1 MKTKTILCFF
11 LFFVLSL
18 KAFGEAEADTI
29 IVNIDYSYDK
39 PWLNYPVVVS
49 LKGYPFTTSSTV
61 YFEGK
66 ELPSQLDDLEGDG
79 INDEMCFLVDLK
91 RSGTYTCK
99 VILSKTG
106 TQKDYPLRTY
116 AELLL
121 TNPKVKD
128 KTKQNLY
135 IRQLVVTKELEDSYH
150 LVHHHGIAFENE
162 LIALRIYFDKR
173 QTLDLY
179 GKKRM
184 GLELHDTQFYTT
196 QEQRLQGYGEDI
208 LWTGNSMGLGALR
221 GWSNGKTQMLD
232 DVAHRGQRIVS
243 HGPVRTIVEMSDGGW
258 LWKQGQRVNLTERY
272 TLYAGHRDI
281 CVEAWVVP
289 GAEGLRFATGLM
301 HMAGASKLSD
311 HKGLRGLWGTN
322 WPAKDTTTCT
332 QETLGMGIYVPAAYL
347 QKELACDG
355 LDDAY
360 VLAPVNGHLKYYLTY
375 SADKETYGY
384 HQAYDWFTYLKQ
396 WKALLLAQPRVK
408 ISRRHSKSQ

>member
-1 MKTKTILCFF
+1 
-11 LFFVLSL
+11 
-18 KAFGEAEADTI
+18 
-29 IVNIDYSYDK
+29 
-39 PWLNYPVVVS
+39 
-49 LKGYPFTTSSTV
+49 
-61 YFEGK
+61 
-66 ELPSQLDDLEGDG
+66 
-79 INDEMCFLVDLK
+79 MCFLVDLK

-99 VILSKTG
+99 VVLSKVG

-221 GWSNGKTQMLD
+221 GWSNGKAQMLD
-232 DVAHRGQRIVS
+232 DVVHRGQRIVS

-311 HKGLRGLWGTN
+311 HKGLRGLWGIN

-332 QETLGMGIYVPAAYL
+332 QETLGMGIYVPTAYL
-347 QKELACDG
+347 QKELTCDG

-384 HQAYDWFTYLKQ
+384 HQACDWFTYLKQ
-396 WKALLLAQPRVK
+396 WKALLLAQPRIK
-408 ISRRHSKSQ
+408 ISRRHSK

>member
-11 LFFVLSL
+11 LFSVLSL

-29 IVNIDYSYDK
+29 IVNIDYSYDR

-49 LKGYPFTTSSTV
+49 LKDYPFTTSSRV

-99 VILSKTG
+99 VVLSKTG

-232 DVAHRGQRIVS
+232 DVVHRGQRIVS
-243 HGPVRTIVEMSDGGW
+243 HGPIRTIVEMSDGGW

-281 CVEAWVVP
+281 CVEAWAVP
-289 GAEGLRFATGLM
+289 VAEGLRFATGLM
-301 HMAGASKLSD
+301 HMAGVSKLSD

-375 SADKETYGY
+375 SADKEAYGY
-384 HQAYDWFTYLKQ
+384 HQAYDWFAYLKQ
-396 WKALLLAQPRVK
+396 WKAQLLGQPRIK
-408 ISRRHSKSQ
+408 ISRRHSK

>member
-1 MKTKTILCFF
+1 M
-11 LFFVLSL
+11 
-18 KAFGEAEADTI
+18 
-29 IVNIDYSYDK
+29 
-39 PWLNYPVVVS
+39 
-49 LKGYPFTTSSTV
+49 
-61 YFEGK
+61 
-66 ELPSQLDDLEGDG
+66 
-79 INDEMCFLVDLK
+79 K

-99 VILSKTG
+99 VVLSKVG

-221 GWSNGKTQMLD
+221 GWSNGKAQMLD
-232 DVAHRGQRIVS
+232 DVVHRGQRIVC

-384 HQAYDWFTYLKQ
+384 HQACDWFAYLKQ
-396 WKALLLAQPRVK
+396 WKALLLAQPRIK
-408 ISRRHSKSQ
+408 ISRRHSK